1 MKSDPKVALRIL
13 KSMEKCSSPYCPILL
28 RVPGSQFTP
37 EDSWLGSPAL
47 TWDALE
53 WHTKLLEEK
62 GLIVS
67 QVPAGASL
75 ILPSGFGGYG
85 KQPHYLTNLGVESL
99 ARSKPLGGLVAVLAK
114 ASGQIVQVAISEAGK
129 IAATHFSQGLGG

>member
-1 MKSDPKVALRIL
+1 MKYDRKVELHIL
-13 KSMEKCSSPYCPILL
+13 ESMAKCSSPYCPILL

-53 WHTKLLEEK
+53 WYTELLEEK

-67 QVPAGASL
+67 QVPCPTL
-75 ILPSGFGGYG
+75 ILPAGFGRYG
-85 KQPHYLTNLGVESL
+85 KQPHYLTNPGVESL
-99 ARSKPLGGLVAVLAK
+99 ERGKPLGWLGAVLAK
-114 ASGQIVQVAISEAGK
+114 ASGQIFQMAMSEAVK
-129 IAATHFSQGLGG
+129 IAITHFSQWFVG

>member
-1 MKSDPKVALRIL
+1 MKYDRKVELHIL
-13 KSMEKCSSPYCPILL
+13 ESMAKCGGPYCPILL

-53 WHTKLLEEK
+53 WYTELLEEK

-67 QVPAGASL
+67 QVPAGTSL
-75 ILPSGFGGYG
+75 ILPSGFGRYG
-85 KQPHYLTNLGVESL
+85 KQPYYLTNLGVESL
-99 ARSKPLGGLVAVLAK
+99 AGSKPLGGLVVVVAK
-114 ASGQIVQVAISEAGK
+114 ARGQIFQMAVSELVK
-129 IAATHFSQGLGG
+129 IAITRFSQGSGG